1 MSKEYLVKLLVL
13 SLFSVFLLS
22 KAQAANHQ
30 NTLRV
35 CAAKDELPYSNSNK
49 EGFENR
55 IAEVLAGAMGRQ
67 VEYVWSDRA
76 AIFIVNDYL
85 SKGECDVVM
94 GLDVDDKRVLTSK
107 PYYRSGYVFVYQAD
121 RGLDIDSWQSP
132 DLKKLDKFAF
142 VPGSAAEPM
151 IRKIGKYEQNFN
163 YLMSLID
170 FKSRRNS
177 YARYHPEKLVNEVA
191 SGKADIAVLWGPEVA
206 RYVNGSAVPLTMK
219 IVKNATDTDAM
230 GETVAQYYSQSLG
243 VREGE
248 QALLSEL
255 DKALAASKTKIMKI
269 LKDEGVPIVSAA
281 NK

>member
-1 MSKEYLVKLLVL
+1 MLKEYLVKLLAL
-13 SLFSVFLLS
+13 SLFGVFAV
-22 KAQAANHQ
+22 KAQAANHS
-30 NTLRV
+30 LRV

-55 IAEVLAGAMGRQ
+55 IAEVVAGAMGRQ
-67 VEYVWSDRA
+67 LEYVWSDRA

-85 SKGECDVVM
+85 TKGECDVVM
-94 GLDVDDKRVLTSK
+94 GLDADDQRVLTSR
-107 PYYRSGYVFVYQAD
+107 PYYRSSYVFIYRAD
-121 RGLDIDSWQSP
+121 RGVDIDSWDSP

-177 YARYHPEKLVNEVA
+177 YSRYHPEKLVSEVA

-206 RYVNGSAVPLTMK
+206 RYVNSSTTPLTMK
-219 IVKNATDTDAM
+219 VVKNATDTDAM

-248 QALLSEL
+248 QTLLSEL
-255 DKALAASKTKIMKI
+255 DKALVASEAKIMKI
-269 LKDEGVPIVSAA
+269 LKDEGVPTVSAG

>member
-1 MSKEYLVKLLVL
+1 MLKKYLVKLLAL
-13 SLFSVFLLS
+13 SLFGVFAV
-22 KAQAANHQ
+22 KVQAANHS
-30 NTLRV
+30 LRV

-55 IAEVLAGAMGRQ
+55 IAEVVAGAMGRQ
-67 VEYVWSDRA
+67 LEYVWSDRA

-85 SKGECDVVM
+85 TKGECDVVM
-94 GLDVDDKRVLTSK
+94 GLDADDQRVLTSK
-107 PYYRSGYVFVYQAD
+107 PYYRSSYVFIYRAD
-121 RGLDIDSWQSP
+121 KGVDIDSWDSP

-177 YARYHPEKLVNEVA
+177 YSRYHPEKLVSEVA

-206 RYVNGSAVPLTMK
+206 RYVNSSTTPLTMK
-219 IVKNATDTDAM
+219 VVKNATDTDAL

-255 DKALAASKTKIMKI
+255 DKALVSSEAKIMKI
-269 LKDEGVPIVSAA
+269 LKDEGVPTVSAD

>member
-1 MSKEYLVKLLVL
+1 MLKEYLVKLLAL
-13 SLFSVFLLS
+13 SLFGVFAV
-22 KAQAANHQ
+22 KAQAANHS
-30 NTLRV
+30 LRV

-55 IAEVLAGAMGRQ
+55 IAEVVAGAMGRQ
-67 VEYVWSDRA
+67 LEYVWSDRA

-85 SKGECDVVM
+85 TKGECDVVM
-94 GLDVDDKRVLTSK
+94 GLDADDQRVLTSR
-107 PYYRSGYVFVYQAD
+107 PYYRSSYVFIYRAD
-121 RGLDIDSWQSP
+121 RGVDIDSWDSP

-177 YARYHPEKLVNEVA
+177 YSRYHPEKLVSEVA

-206 RYVNGSAVPLTMK
+206 RYVNSSTTPLTMK
-219 IVKNATDTDAM
+219 VVKNATDTDAM

-248 QALLSEL
+248 QTLLSEL
-255 DKALAASKTKIMKI
+255 DKALVASEAKIMKI
-269 LKDEGVPIVSAA
+269 LKDEGVPTVRGE
-281 NK
+281 

>member
-1 MSKEYLVKLLVL
+1 MLKDYLVKLLAL
-13 SLFSVFLLS
+13 SLFSVFAV
-22 KAQAANHQ
+22 KVQAAND
-30 NTLRV
+30 TLRV
-35 CAAKDELPYSNSNK
+35 CAAQDELPYSNSNK

-55 IAEVLAGAMGRQ
+55 IAEVVAEAMGRQ
-67 VEYVWSDRA
+67 LEYVWSDRA

-94 GLDVDDKRVLTSK
+94 GLDADDPRVLTSK
-107 PYYRSGYVFVYQAD
+107 PYYRSGYVFIYRAD
-121 RGLDIDSWQSP
+121 KGVNIDSWDSP

-163 YLMSLID
+163 YLMALID

-177 YARYHPEKLVNEVA
+177 YSRYHPDKLVSEVA
-191 SGKADIAVLWGPEVA
+191 SGNADIAVLWGPEVA
-206 RYVNGSAVPLTMK
+206 RYVNASTTPLTMK
-219 IVKNATDTDAM
+219 VVKNETAMDEM

-248 QALLSEL
+248 GALLAEL
-255 DKALAASKTKIMKI
+255 DKALTASKAKIMRI
-269 LKDEGVPIVSAA
+269 LKDEGVPIIGAG
-281 NK
+281 N

>member
-1 MSKEYLVKLLVL
+1 MLKEYLIKLLAL
-13 SLFSVFLLS
+13 SLFGVFAV
-22 KAQAANHQ
+22 KAQAANHS
-30 NTLRV
+30 LRV

-55 IAEVLAGAMGRQ
+55 IAEVVAGAMGRQ
-67 VEYVWSDRA
+67 LEYVWSDRA

-94 GLDVDDKRVLTSK
+94 GLDADDQRVLTSR
-107 PYYRSGYVFVYQAD
+107 PYYRSSYVFIYRAD
-121 RGLDIDSWQSP
+121 RGVDIDSWDSP

-177 YARYHPEKLVNEVA
+177 YSRYHPEKLVSEVA

-206 RYVNGSAVPLTMK
+206 RYVNSSTTPLTMRV
-219 IVKNATDTDAM
+219 VKNATDTDAM

-248 QALLSEL
+248 QTLLSEL
-255 DKALAASKTKIMKI
+255 DKALVASEAKIMKI
-269 LKDEGVPIVSAA
+269 LKDEGVPTVRAE
-281 NK
+281 

>member
-1 MSKEYLVKLLVL
+1 MLKEYLVKLLAL
-13 SLFSVFLLS
+13 SLFGVFAV
-22 KAQAANHQ
+22 KAQAANHS
-30 NTLRV
+30 LRV

-49 EGFENR
+49 EGFENQ
-55 IAEVLAGAMGRQ
+55 IAEVVAGAMGRQ
-67 VEYVWSDRA
+67 LEYVWSDRA

-85 SKGECDVVM
+85 TKGECDVVM
-94 GLDVDDKRVLTSK
+94 GLDADDQRVLTSR
-107 PYYRSGYVFVYQAD
+107 PYYRSSYVFIYRAD
-121 RGLDIDSWQSP
+121 RGVDIDSWDSP

-177 YARYHPEKLVNEVA
+177 YSRYHPEKLVSEVA

-206 RYVNGSAVPLTMK
+206 RYVNSSTTPLTMK
-219 IVKNATDTDAM
+219 VVKNATDTDAM

-255 DKALAASKTKIMKI
+255 DEALVSSEAKIMKI
-269 LKDEGVPIVSAA
+269 LKDEGVPTVRGE
-281 NK
+281 